1 MCASRSGGRSHWPED
16 SPGSFAFSK
25 GSISPETLAIPRS
38 VDALVIVLLGGLNA
52 LAGPLVGA
60 AAFTWA
66 QDVLARTTDYWR
78 AATGAIILAIVLVFP
93 LGIGGALSRVWR
105 KRVES

>member
-1 MCASRSGGRSHWPED
+1 M
-16 SPGSFAFSK
+16 
-25 GSISPETLAIPRS
+25 
-38 VDALVIVLLGGLNA
+38 VLLGGLNA
-52 LAGPLVGA
+52 IAGPLVGA

-93 LGIGGALSRVWR
+93 LGIGGALSSLLPRASER
-105 KRVES
+105 PATRAHD